1 MSTDPQATLVYLDEP
16 CPMCG
21 SEWATTNAKCNAC
34 GEAVDDE
41 FPEHMTHVAPR
52 SRRAKQRPQ
61 QSNSAPMMRYRI
73 VGVAILGVCVL
84 LWRLLEIGS
93 ATSSDAV
100 WTVIRVVG
108 IVAIIYCGLIGIFAV
123 VAGRP
128 PRHHQ
133 WN

>member
-1 MSTDPQATLVYLDEP
+1 MSTQPQVTLVYLDEP

-21 SEWATTNAKCNAC
+21 SEWATPHAKCNAC

-41 FPEHMTHVAPR
+41 FPEHMTR
-52 SRRAKQRPQ
+52 TERPARQ
-61 QSNSAPMMRYRI
+61 PARGTPTPMMRYRI
-73 VGVAILGVCVL
+73 VGVAILCVCVL
-84 LWRLLEIGS
+84 LWRLLAIGS
-93 ATSSDAV
+93 ATSTDAV
-100 WTVIRVVG
+100 WTVIRVIG
-108 IVAIIYCGLIGIFAV
+108 IVAIIYCGLIGTFAV